1 MTPEKVC
8 KLPTT
13 TGIGLEDDDGAA
25 EAETATEAEMET
37 AAELGA
43 AELGVAAGAADE
55 VDRAAAADDDEE
67 YE

>member
-1 MTPEKVC
+1 
-8 KLPTT
+8 
-13 TGIGLEDDDGAA
+13 LEDDDGAA